1 LGVLVAKLER
11 RGNLQVIYWILDHL
25 LSPGLAV
32 GFLAWILRHHLSAY
46 LGEKGKMKAQIEDIQ
61 RLVRLTEEAR
71 QEFVE
76 RTAFL
81 AEKGKHAATKEDIEH
96 ITHQIESV
104 RTEYLT
110 MLELLKLELSKKG
123 TIHRLR
129 MEKEFETLSQAWYT
143 LAELRIATD
152 QLFPSGLQ
160 TRLEGAEQL
169 AHITE
174 IIQAFNSAYND
185 YLNAIYKNKPFF
197 PRDLYTVLN
206 SILGQAKQVEIRFRY
221 GLDVETGRI
230 SPQAFEKGR
239 EVLTPFLELVESASV
254 QIDERLNI

>member
-1 LGVLVAKLER
+1 MSAELES

-25 LSPGLAV
+25 LPAGLAV
-32 GFLAWILRHHLSAY
+32 GFLVWILRHHLSAY
-46 LGEKGKMKAQIEDIQ
+46 LGEKGKMRAQIEDLQ
-61 RLVRLTEEAR
+61 RVARMTESAR
-71 QEFVE
+71 QEFLE
-76 RTAFL
+76 RNAFL
-81 AEKGKHAATKEDIEH
+81 AEKGKQSATKEDIEH
-96 ITHQIESV
+96 ITNQIESV
-104 RTEYLT
+104 RTEHLSV
-110 MLELLKLELSKKG
+110 LELLKLELSKRG

-160 TRLEGAEQL
+160 PRLEGAEQL
-169 AHITE
+169 THITE
-174 IIQAFNSAYND
+174 VIQAFNSAYND

-197 PRDLYTVLN
+197 PRDLYKVLD
-206 SILGQAKQVEIRFRY
+206 SILAQAKQVEIRFRY

-230 SPQAFEKGR
+230 SPQAFEEGR
-239 EVLTPFLELVESASV
+239 KVLTPFLELVQSASM